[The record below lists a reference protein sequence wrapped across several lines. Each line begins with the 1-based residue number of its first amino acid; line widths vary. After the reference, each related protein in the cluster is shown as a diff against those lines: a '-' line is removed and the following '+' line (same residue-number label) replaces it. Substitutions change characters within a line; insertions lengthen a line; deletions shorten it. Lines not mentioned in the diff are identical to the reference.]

1 LNLVRDGAQLW
12 FGLQVV
18 PPGEPFP
25 NEHWEKKVCVLVV
38 SHTGRTTDAEKA
50 VNAVRA
56 ALPRP
61 IIDWAQP
68 MPYPMLQS
76 LFDALYP
83 KGLQWYWKGDFVKTL
98 PDEAIEA
105 HLAHAA
111 KLPTV
116 FSAMHLYP
124 IDGAVHRPEKDAT
137 AWNCRDATWSM
148 VIFGVDPDPTKAPA
162 LKKWTRDYWE
172 AVHPFDRAGAYPNF
186 MMDDEGDARVKAA
199 YGENY
204 DTLATLKKKYDPA
217 NLFRVN
223 QNIRPGALSHRG
235 DGRATG
241 DLRHIATLANT
252 RFFKAM
258 LGMFRDGA
266 DSALRDVDALIEIA
280 TSSGG
285 HVSHRGIDLRRMGAR
300 DLDLVASNGG
310 WKGEKEG
317 DRSAQH
323 CRLRDVEDRAQTILP
338 QVLACPIQSSRSS
351 SALFTKAHHLIMSL
365 FRGPLAAVEIS
376 RNERHSHEVGNVAR
390 LHLLNDSG
398 PVVFGRLE
406 LMRN

>member
-1 LNLVRDGAQLW
+1 MAGIEVHLEELVQPRCRLGVESNSGGRHRRIERRERERFVINQLNLVRDGAQLW

-18 PPGEPFP
+18 PPGEPSP

-124 IDGAVHRPEKDAT
+124 IDGAVHRPKKDAT

-172 AVHPFDRAGAYPNF
+172 AVHPFDLAGAYPNF
-186 MMDDEGDARVKAA
+186 MMDDEGEAQVKAA
-199 YGENY
+199 YGGNY
-204 DTLATLKKKYDPA
+204 KRLAILKKRYDLE

-223 QNIRPGALSHRG
+223 QNIHP
-235 DGRATG
+235 
-241 DLRHIATLANT
+241 
-252 RFFKAM
+252 
-258 LGMFRDGA
+258 
-266 DSALRDVDALIEIA
+266 
-280 TSSGG
+280 
-285 HVSHRGIDLRRMGAR
+285 
-300 DLDLVASNGG
+300 
-310 WKGEKEG
+310 
-317 DRSAQH
+317 
-323 CRLRDVEDRAQTILP
+323 
-338 QVLACPIQSSRSS
+338 
-351 SALFTKAHHLIMSL
+351 
-365 FRGPLAAVEIS
+365 AA
-376 RNERHSHEVGNVAR
+376 
-390 LHLLNDSG
+390 
-398 PVVFGRLE
+398 
-406 LMRN
+406 

>member
-18 PPGEPFP
+18 PPGEPSP

-124 IDGAVHRPEKDAT
+124 DRDRNIKRWPCISSRDRPT
-137 AWNCRDATWSM
+137 A
-148 VIFGVDPDPTKAPA
+148 
-162 LKKWTRDYWE
+162 
-172 AVHPFDRAGAYPNF
+172 H
-186 MMDDEGDARVKAA
+186 
-199 YGENY
+199 
-204 DTLATLKKKYDPA
+204 
-217 NLFRVN
+217 
-223 QNIRPGALSHRG
+223 
-235 DGRATG
+235 GRA
-241 DLRHIATLANT
+241 R
-252 RFFKAM
+252 
-258 LGMFRDGA
+258 LG
-266 DSALRDVDALIEIA
+266 S
-280 TSSGG
+280 
-285 HVSHRGIDLRRMGAR
+285 RGQQ
-300 DLDLVASNGG
+300 
-310 WKGEKEG
+310 W
-317 DRSAQH
+317 
-323 CRLRDVEDRAQTILP
+323 
-338 QVLACPIQSSRSS
+338 
-351 SALFTKAHHLIMSL
+351 
-365 FRGPLAAVEIS
+365 
-376 RNERHSHEVGNVAR
+376 
-390 LHLLNDSG
+390 
-398 PVVFGRLE
+398 RLE
-406 LMRN
+406 R